1 MLRKLRKKLTL
12 LETVILLTGILVF
25 SPLVVAQEPDLT
37 DPVKVANDVLKFL
50 QSDNAEGILAVMD
63 PEQKQ
68 AFLPFTPD
76 KRQEILNMIAK
87 DKEKVGKVKEVTE
100 IRECKTF
107 SGNPGVAAKVR
118 EKSGELYVII
128 LSKQDNLYYYD
139 NLLTLTPDAYDK
151 LKPIKKI

>member
-1 MLRKLRKKLTL
+1 MLRKKFTL
-12 LETVILLTGILVF
+12 IETVILLTGILVF

-37 DPVKVANDVLKFL
+37 DPVKVANDVLNFL
-50 QSDNAEGILAVMD
+50 QSDNAEGMLAVME

-68 AFLPFTPD
+68 AYLPFTPD
-76 KRQEILNMIAK
+76 KRQEILSMIEK

-100 IRECKTF
+100 IRECTTF
-107 SGNPGVAAKVR
+107 SGKPGVAAKVR
-118 EKSGELYVII
+118 EKSGELFVII